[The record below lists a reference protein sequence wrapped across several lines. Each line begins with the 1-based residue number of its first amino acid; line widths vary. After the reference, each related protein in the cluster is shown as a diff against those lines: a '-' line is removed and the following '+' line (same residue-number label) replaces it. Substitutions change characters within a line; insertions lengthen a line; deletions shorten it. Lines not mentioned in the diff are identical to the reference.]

1 MTSCQTLYCTNE
13 KGKCEEIFFCNYWSG
28 LSLSTHR
35 PVTTK
40 NTGKYDSIGDKKEKK
55 TCVRIKRDK
64 TDSYLTYGH
73 LRKKMKL
80 YVIETNPPPQL
91 QINSFLL

>member
-1 MTSCQTLYCTNE
+1 MTSCQTFDCTNE
-13 KGKCEEIFFCNYWSG
+13 KGKSEKNCFCNYRSG

-55 TCVRIKRDK
+55 HVYAYNELKVT
-64 TDSYLTYGH
+64 
-73 LRKKMKL
+73 
-80 YVIETNPPPQL
+80 VI
-91 QINSFLL
+91 